1 MGISAAVSAAAPF
14 TPSDAGS
21 LKTASPIPPFASTA
35 RVAGDPPAEAPPFA
49 MLSDAPA
56 HPQQQQAQQAHTQAQ
71 PQPSSPQLLQPRRG
85 HMMATAQAF
94 LDPTHAAQAAAAPA
108 STHAQAPIAGGQA
121 CTATITKCTQ
131 RPLHARSPVQT
142 VGTVGG
148 YVAPQAVASAIP
160 QHMAQPMAKNPS
172 QVQPARSS
180 PLTSTPPIAAAQP
193 IPSPVLSQ
201 VPLTPTM
208 AASPARPVASP
219 IMPAHPRMMAPSA
232 MPPGAAIPHAYATL
246 PHVTHIASAQPVHH
260 TMPAAAGLTVR
271 GAAHLQQP
279 YEMRVCSVEAPPVE
293 VAAQAARPMMA
304 RRAAAAMGTAE
315 VVVGAVLAAKAAP
328 ARDEEGS
335 ASRRQLLC
343 LRRWRPPRLRLCN
356 ANLGDVCA
364 RSTAECI
371 CAGAPAAHITMR
383 TGALHCVGKVSQP
396 DGMSQTSFHEEI
408 RELDCA
414 WGWIPHNGQR
424 TSTNRLCLPHMI
436 MWLATRSSLPHMIM
450 WLAGNWIVT
459 TLVFS
464 RRQWKGAS
472 SQVLQAASY

>member
-1 MGISAAVSAAAPF
+1 MEVASMLLEDGPLVAAEEEKPVAAVPPPTAGGAGTSPVGISPAVSAAAAPF

-21 LKTASPIPPFASTA
+21 LKTASPIPFASTA

-85 HMMATAQAF
+85 HKMATAQAF

-121 CTATITKCTQ
+121 SHRYHNQVHAA
-131 RPLHARSPVQT
+131 PLHARSPVQT

-279 YEMRVCSVEAPPVE
+279 YEGACAPSEAPPVE

-304 RRAAAAMGTAE
+304 SAPAAMGTAE

-328 ARDEEGS
+328 VATKR
-335 ASRRQLLC
+335 AA
-343 LRRWRPPRLRLCN
+343 P
-356 ANLGDVCA
+356 A
-364 RSTAECI
+364 
-371 CAGAPAAHITMR
+371 AGAPVPTAVASAASAAPATPILAT
-383 TGALHCVGKVSQP
+383 
-396 DGMSQTSFHEEI
+396 
-408 RELDCA
+408 CA
-414 WGWIPHNGQR
+414 PAAPLSASAQEHPPR
-424 TSTNRLCLPHMI
+424 TS
-436 MWLATRSSLPHMIM
+436 
-450 WLAGNWIVT
+450 
-459 TLVFS
+459 
-464 RRQWKGAS
+464 Q
-472 SQVLQAASY
+472 